1 MNKGIVQG
9 VHMTSRLFIYSV
21 NLASI
26 PASVLY
32 SVRFALV
39 NAGQMPHLTIPSD
52 DGPKRP

>member
-1 MNKGIVQG
+1 
-9 VHMTSRLFIYSV
+9 MTSRLFIYSV